1 MVNPIQVVFGLLLTL
16 FIPGYTLVQVLFPRK
31 GELDEEFDNL
41 YRFTLSIALSIAL
54 VIVMGFFLG
63 HPDVRLFTLWPIVL
77 TLSSISL
84 ILFTM
89 GWWRGA
95 YPWIGILFPIL
106 LRIPPGLKPETEE
119 LMEDKNVS
127 EVLLEIQSLA
137 YERRGLKRKIKDLE
151 MKSRASV
158 PSIGKYYQTQ
168 KKKYL
173 LDIGDID
180 AKLAALEEKRAQEIR

>member
-1 MVNPIQVVFGLLLTL
+1 MVNPIQVVLGLLLTL
-16 FIPGYTLVQVLFPRK
+16 FIPGYTLVQALFPRK

-63 HPDVRLFTLWPIVL
+63 HPDVRLFTFWPIVL
-77 TLSSISL
+77 TLSSISI
-84 ILFTM
+84 ILFVM

-95 YPWIGILFPIL
+95 YLWVGILFPRL

-137 YERRGLKRKIKDLE
+137 YERRELKRKIKDLE
-151 MKSRASV
+151 MKGRVSV
-158 PSIGKYYQTQ
+158 PSIRKYYQTQ

-180 AKLAALEEKRAQEIR
+180 ARLAALEEKRAQEMR